1 MVDKIC
7 EIIKTIP
14 RDKPFVDVYELAE
27 YFYSKGVRVIPQ
39 GYWLTLEGEGYQCSV
54 CGSRYDTAEGLY
66 CAQCGAQMAAEVE
79 IKLIKTGFSK
89 IAGFVEVNKK
99 KWKKWKKK
107 KFRMKVACSA
117 R

>member
-1 MVDKIC
+1 MINQLY
-7 EIIKTIP
+7 EIIENAPTGTEFIGAY
-14 RDKPFVDVYELAE
+14 DFSE
-27 YFYSKGVRVIPQ
+27 YLYSKGVRVIPQ

-66 CAQCGAQMAAEVE
+66 CAQCGAQMAAEVD
-79 IKLIKTGFSK
+79 IKLIKTGFPR
-89 IAGFVEVNKK
+89 IAGFVEVDKK

-107 KFRMKVACSA
+107 KFRMKATCST